1 MERCH
6 IPKTKFF
13 KVVASLFL
21 LSTFWQ
27 ELYGED
33 LEIEPWY
40 QSWEV
45 TGYAEL
51 ETRGF
56 FREGVYADQKEDASV
71 SLAIEP
77 EFYRAAGSWEMEY
90 LVQPFLRLDSM
101 DAERTHWDLRE
112 FWLRKTWSDVD
123 VTFGVGKVF
132 WGVAESQHLVDTI
145 NQTDWIENID
155 GEEKL
160 GQPMVHTSWYAGE
173 MGVLDFFFLLYFRE
187 RTFPGDKGRLRFDPV
202 VLIDDASYESSME
215 QWHPDFAVRWSKVL
229 SEFDIGLHF
238 FSGTSRDPIFE
249 FVTLSSGESA
259 LRPVYNLMSQVGV
272 DAQWTHEGW
281 LLKLEGLARDGR
293 GQHFQAAVGGFEY
306 TFYGLWESS
315 IDMGLLGE
323 YHFDNR
329 WDSALTPFNHD
340 VFAGTRWTWNDTH
353 DSAVLAGTFWDHVNH
368 STTLRLEFER
378 RLGERFTVSL
388 ETQWM
393 VSADPNDFAY
403 FFRRDGFVELE
414 LRTWF

>member
-1 MERCH
+1 MAWAKNGTPLTLGSDLDD
-6 IPKTKFF
+6 IDITDLTATTFNT
-13 KVVASLFL
+13 FL
-21 LSTFWQ
+21 LHTLSTAAKDHR
-27 ELYGED
+27 LTTDDNGATD
-33 LEIEPWY
+33 
-40 QSWEV
+40 
-45 TGYAEL
+45 YAWRRSANGG
-51 ETRGF
+51 T
-56 FREGVYADQKEDASV
+56 DNTSV
-71 SLAIEP
+71 SQA
-77 EFYRAAGSWEMEY
+77 Y
-90 LVQPFLRLDSM
+90 
-101 DAERTHWDLRE
+101 
-112 FWLRKTWSDVD
+112 VD
-123 VTFGVGKVF
+123 INSGNNGAKDCLGIVYGV
-132 WGVAESQHLVDTI
+132 
-145 NQTDWIENID
+145 NID